1 MKTRVKVIIIEGT
14 DNTGKDTL
22 IKNISSK
29 FDVVKTYH
37 CQKPKN
43 TDPIYAALEQKY
55 GFEQIIENIKY
66 DIENNLVDNF
76 AIILNRSWYG
86 ENVYGRLYRGNGKQY
101 VRDMISYMDDRL
113 LHITDEVSF
122 ITLLSSSTD
131 LSVKNDDGLSIR
143 NDADSIETEKEHF
156 IEAFNLSAV
165 PHKKIIWVNDED
177 NFRKPEDILEEACEV
192 IYNFKNVEIE
202 QL

>member
-1 MKTRVKVIIIEGT
+1 MTTKVKVIIVEGT

-22 IKNISSK
+22 IKSISSK
-29 FDVVKTYH
+29 FDVVKIYH

-55 GFEQIIENIKY
+55 GFEQIIENIKL

-86 ENVYGRLYRGNGKQY
+86 EYVYGLLYRGNGHQY
-101 VRDMISYMDDRL
+101 VCDMIKYMDNML
-113 LHITDEVSF
+113 LNITDEVSF

-143 NDADSIETEKEHF
+143 NDADSIARERLHF
-156 IEAFNLSAV
+156 IKANEISIV
-165 PHKKIIWVNDED
+165 PNKKIIYVNDKND
-177 NFRKPEDILEEACEV
+177 FRKPEDILEEACEV
-192 IYNFKNVEIE
+192 IYNVKEVELE
-202 QL
+202 EL